1 MWFLFYPF
9 TTQQDKALERHPL
22 DRVTQFLQMET
33 PMPKNWNCLV
43 QRDEQKM
50 LCWTKERKHHSKVRL
65 QWHPAHDCGPLHLA
79 PEEKHSPP
87 LPKQPGWSQSGYFPT
102 SQIILLGS
110 CPFLRPVCCDLY
122 SRPPPPQFRIS
133 MKWTRWAGYIFHG
146 WHSSARKRE
155 YFVIVLCVLVTQSC
169 LIPTDPMGCS
179 PPGSSIYGESQEYWS
194 GLSCPPS
201 GDLPDPG
208 IEPRSP
214 ALQADS
220 LPTEPPRKPL

>member
-1 MWFLFYPF
+1 MTPCTWLWSTSLGTRGETLPSPAKATWVATVWLLSYQPNYSFRFLSFSE
-9 TTQQDKALERHPL
+9 ACVLWPL
-22 DRVTQFLQMET
+22 F
-33 PMPKNWNCLV
+33 
-43 QRDEQKM
+43 
-50 LCWTKERKHHSKVRL
+50 
-65 QWHPAHDCGPLHLA
+65 
-79 PEEKHSPP
+79 
-87 LPKQPGWSQSGYFPT
+87 
-102 SQIILLGS
+102 
-110 CPFLRPVCCDLY
+110 
-122 SRPPPPQFRIS
+122 PPPQFRIS

-220 LPTEPPRKPL
+220 LPTEPPGKPL